1 MNKIDGRTIPH
12 LTNDSLEIR
21 LVKWTKEMQK
31 ANIPIHDISIVNK
44 AKAIQK
50 MLQEKGERIELLVF
64 SNGWVDSFKKRN
76 GIRELRMVGQYH
88 FVDPSISK
96 EKIFIIYLIVFI

>member
-44 AKAIQK
+44 AKSIQK

-64 SNGWVDSFKKRN
+64 SNGWVDSFKKKKWN
-76 GIRELRMVGQYH
+76 
-88 FVDPSISK
+88 S
-96 EKIFIIYLIVFI
+96 